1 MPINTKIDGS
11 SGSIWEAGHWIRD
24 SLASSISDAVS
35 QIYGARNDADSGWQG
50 EASGAFQTKMTMG
63 GRRGEEFAS
72 AAETMAEKI
81 NNVGDALRRAHRD
94 MEGIR
99 SEADSAGLTVSG
111 ETIEDPG
118 AAPPAAGPAPT
129 AGESATP
136 EAMRLHADAVDAER
150 AHAKMVAAYRKAEQ
164 DAERVRQ
171 QWEETAQELA
181 TTSNSVGEKAWFTIA
196 DIAAGATVGAAA
208 AIQGSILFKQS
219 QAYLDDAANAM
230 QHVKAYGEVVLDRQ
244 GLYQQLDRTQ
254 ASTRAAAAAADDA
267 AKATSK
273 GHITGLKVGGALAVA
288 GIAYDIAQGKPADQ
302 AIVSGAAG
310 FGASVGMAVGIGA
323 VVGGPV
329 GAGIGAVVGAGV
341 GVFTSG
347 MVDSLYENGIGAA
360 GQAASD
366 GVEALADTGEAI
378 LDGAT
383 GAADAVAGGVKDA
396 WDAIF

>member
-11 SGSIWEAGHWIRD
+11 PDSIWEAGQWIHD

-35 QIYGARNDADSGWQG
+35 QIYEARNNADSEWQG
-50 EASGAFQTKMTMG
+50 EASEAFQTKMTTG

-94 MEGIR
+94 MAGIR
-99 SEADSAGLTVSG
+99 SEAGSAGLTVTG

-129 AGESATP
+129 GESATP

-150 AHAKMVAAYRKAEQ
+150 AHAKKVAAYRIAEQ

-181 TTSNSVGEKAWFTIA
+181 TTSNSVGEKAWFPVM

-219 QAYLDDAANAM
+219 QAYLDDAAKAM
-230 QHVKAYGEVVLDRQ
+230 QHVKAYGGVVLDRQ

-288 GIAYDIAQGKPADQ
+288 GVAYDIAQGKPADQ

-347 MVDSLYENGIGAA
+347 MVDSLYENGIGAV